1 MSKMTDHQ
9 RALFLR
15 AAGLEI
21 GHTDGQPFGAGC
33 VRLDID
39 NLNNGWITLRELEDL
54 IRHFDFAAHCG
65 RCFVPSA
72 ADRFV
77 FRLLKDNRVFDAWAE
92 LREAD
97 RDAEAEM

>member
-15 AAGLEI
+15 AAGLDI
-21 GHTDGQPFGAGC
+21 GHTDGQPFAAGS

-39 NLNNGWITLRELEDL
+39 NCNNGRITLGELADL
-54 IRHFDFAAHCG
+54 MRHFDFAANCG

-92 LREAD
+92 MQEAD
-97 RDAEAEM
+97 RDA